1 MYSPDWR
8 RLAVTHDSLYVRNSF
23 SSAAKNLIFIKMIQD
38 WALTRD
44 SIKAVYQHSTILLL
58 LLALTFCRS
67 YWNSIL
73 DMWKFRYFNLVILE
87 DPTVR
92 CSLPTNQLIQSWS
105 ILPLVLTLVEKICIH
120 CILTF
125 AFSRKVI
132 NVKWT
137 YKKFS
142 VKIMCD
148 RILFKITEELDFSI
162 RMWFEYAIIH
172 IIHAISYI

>member
-1 MYSPDWR
+1 M
-8 RLAVTHDSLYVRNSF
+8 
-23 SSAAKNLIFIKMIQD
+23 
-38 WALTRD
+38 
-44 SIKAVYQHSTILLL
+44 
-58 LLALTFCRS
+58 
-67 YWNSIL
+67 
-73 DMWKFRYFNLVILE
+73 ILE

-105 ILPLVLTLVEKICIH
+105 ILPLVLTLVEKICIR

-137 YKKFS
+137 YKKFF

-148 RILFKITEELDFSI
+148 RILFKITEELDSNVI
-162 RMWFEYAIIH
+162 QICNYSYYSCNIIH
-172 IIHAISYI
+172 IRFNMIYSLAIINYIYSVCIWSKWLYLTVSDQTWTKSDFRFELRYWNSW